1 MEIRRLRYFLAVA
14 EELSFTRAAE
24 RLHIAQPP
32 LSLQIRAL
40 EQELGAQLFD
50 RSQRHVYLTQAG
62 RHLFERA
69 RDILAAVEAAKAEV
83 RCAELGDVG
92 MLHLGYAS
100 SAMFTSSL
108 TSSIKQFQGAFPQVL
123 LTLHEMTSL
132 DQLNALH
139 YQTLDAGIVRKT
151 DIKLP
156 KGIVIEEWYRTRLVA
171 AIAHDHPLVK
181 RRTIGIADLSTQP
194 FIMYPRESGIGLYWQ
209 VLHLC
214 TSAGFRPRI
223 AREVQELTTIV
234 GLVDAGEG
242 VAIVPADTQSI
253 KLPGVSY
260 VRLRDEGAFSVLY
273 LAYRERDRNAHLHGL
288 MSKLRRNA
296 GAAPSAPT
304 ERGSRLRKRLA
315 DQPSNR

>member
-40 EQELGAQLFD
+40 EQELGARLFD
-50 RSQRHVYLTQAG
+50 RNQRHVYLTQAG
-62 RHLFERA
+62 RHLVERA
-69 RDILAAVEAAKAEV
+69 RDILAAVEVAKAEV
-83 RCAELGDVG
+83 RCAELGEVG

-100 SAMFTSSL
+100 SAMFTSTL
-108 TSSIKQFQGAFPQVL
+108 TSAIKQFQGAFPQVL
-123 LTLHEMTSL
+123 LSLHEMTSL
-132 DQLNALH
+132 DQFNALH
-139 YQTLDAGIVRKT
+139 YRTLDAGIVRKA
-151 DIKLP
+151 DIPVP
-156 KGIVIEEWYRTRLVA
+156 KGIKIEEWYRARLVA

-181 RRTIGIADLSTQP
+181 KRTIGIADLRAQP
-194 FIMYPRESGIGLYWQ
+194 FIMYPRDSGIGLYWQ
-209 VLHLC
+209 VLRLC

-260 VRLRDEGAFSVLY
+260 MRLRDEGAFSVLY
-273 LAYRERDRNAHLHGL
+273 LAYRERDLNAHLHGL
-288 MSKLRRNA
+288 LSKLRRNA
-296 GAAPSAPT
+296 GVGPSVST
-304 ERGSRLRKRLA
+304 EWGSRHGIRRARQPLKR
-315 DQPSNR
+315 

>member
-108 TSSIKQFQGAFPQVL
+108 TSAIKQFQSAFPQVL

-151 DIKLP
+151 DVKLP
-156 KGIVIEEWYRTRLVA
+156 RGIMIEEWYRAPLVA
-171 AIAHDHPLVK
+171 AIAHDHPLVRK
-181 RRTIGIADLSTQP
+181 RTIGIADLSAQP

-209 VLHLC
+209 VLRLC

-253 KLPGVSY
+253 KLPGVAY

-288 MSKLRRNA
+288 MSKLRHNA
-296 GAAPSAPT
+296 GAAPSAPA
-304 ERGSRLRKRLA
+304 EWRSRHRNRPAAQPAKR
-315 DQPSNR
+315 